1 MSMQTNSI
9 QTNSMQTKEATVVRP
24 SEGQILNILGH
35 TATLKLTSRHTNGDA
50 YLFEVMTPPGHAIPP
65 HVHQHEDE
73 YIYVL
78 EGSYEIF
85 LDGKTYEAT
94 QGAMI
99 YFPRHIA
106 HGFRNTGSSAGR
118 TLWTVVP
125 GGSFEQFFTELGAL
139 PADAPPDMQKVVAIF
154 KRYGMD
160 VLPPPGL

>member
-1 MSMQTNSI
+1 MS
-9 QTNSMQTKEATVVRP
+9 ATMKTATIVRP
-24 SEGQILNILGH
+24 SEGQPLHILGH
-35 TATLKLTSRHTNGDA
+35 SATIKLASRDTNGDA
-50 YLFEVMTPPGHAIPP
+50 YLFEVATPPGHGIPP

-85 LDGKTYEAT
+85 LDGRNFEAGS
-94 QGAMI
+94 GALI
-99 YFPRHIA
+99 HFPKRIA
-106 HGFRNTGSSAGR
+106 HGFRNTGSTTGR

-125 GGSFEQFFTELGAL
+125 GGNFEHFFNELGAL
-139 PADAPPDMQKVVAIF
+139 PTDAPSDMQKVVAIF

>member
-1 MSMQTNSI
+1 MSAKI
-9 QTNSMQTKEATVVRP
+9 KEASVVRP
-24 SEGQILNILGH
+24 GEGQLLNILGH
-35 TATLKLTSRHTNGDA
+35 SATIKLASRDTNGDA
-50 YLFEVMTPPGHAIPP
+50 YLFEVATPPGHAIPP

-85 LDGKTYEAT
+85 LDGKHFEA
-94 QGAMI
+94 GKGSSI
-99 YFPRHIA
+99 HFPKHIA
-106 HGFRNTGSSAGR
+106 HGFRNSGSTTGR

-125 GGSFEQFFTELGAL
+125 GGNFEQFFNELGAL

-154 KRYGMD
+154 NRYGMD